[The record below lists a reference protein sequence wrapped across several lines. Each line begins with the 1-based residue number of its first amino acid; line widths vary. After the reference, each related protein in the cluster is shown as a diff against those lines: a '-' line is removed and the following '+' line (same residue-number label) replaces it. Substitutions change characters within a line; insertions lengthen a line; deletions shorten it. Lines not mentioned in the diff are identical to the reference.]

1 MTGTAP
7 NRQRALLAVATWL
20 LVAVLV
26 LLPVAW
32 LIHHRDW
39 GIALMLLVPFMVYGL
54 LRLGGALEAWA
65 RREPLPRPGP
75 RRSGLRR

>member
-65 RREPLPRPGP
+65 RREPRPGP